1 MRKVDLLN
9 RQIME
14 KEQMQKIYRSL
25 NRKGNTHIYISDDQ
39 SASDIKC
46 NISTDLTGLE
56 SLSKLEVEH

>member
-1 MRKVDLLN
+1 
-9 RQIME
+9 
-14 KEQMQKIYRSL
+14 MQKLYRSL

-46 NISTDLTGLE
+46 NVSTDLTGLE